1 MVSAE
6 QKTGEQ
12 NVAQELKLWEVT
24 CSQPDGGSVDEHEL
38 SWQSFTILV
47 AGVSQDDARKEA
59 DKNLQGIVP
68 HRIEAARSITT
79 ISRGDYKYRI
89 KLEPV
94 E

>member
-12 NVAQELKLWEVT
+12 NVTQELKLWEVIYSHSHVPVGEDDFS
-24 CSQPDGGSVDEHEL
+24 SQSG
-38 SWQSFTILV
+38 TMLV
-47 AGVSQDDARKEA
+47 AGLTQEDAREEA
-59 DKNLQGIVP
+59 KNALVNIVP
-68 HRIEAARSITT
+68 HRIERVHFYST
-79 ISRGDYKYRI
+79 ISYRGHNHRI